1 MIRTNE
7 KNHKIL
13 VNEDKL
19 LGIRSIGRPIGVKVG
34 VPALVCY
41 LRGTCIRTPEGERRI
56 EELKIGDPVVT
67 ISGESKP
74 IKWIGR
80 QRFKKSGKC
89 WPKDFEP
96 IRISRFALD
105 ERTPH
110 RDLCV
115 SPNHAIYIDGVLIP
129 AKYLINGINIT
140 QCAPEGADIIEYLH
154 IELFA
159 HDVIYAEGA
168 TAETFGSRRE
178 ARDHFDNF
186 YEYYPAVPQRARNRA
201 SSVRAAALGRVPVR
215 EGHAAFA
222 QCTGAVDGRAH
233 NTGQNSG
240 STCCA
245 RTGLGELIETRRRF
259 RVCPGRLRSARLPTI
274 SVSLPSGSIS
284 LPSAA

>member
-1 MIRTNE
+1 MTRTGEKTRKIR
-7 KNHKIL
+7 
-13 VNEDKL
+13 VNEAKL
-19 LGIRSIGRPIGVKVG
+19 LGVGSIDRPIGVKVG
-34 VPALVCY
+34 VAVVCY

-56 EELKIGDPVVT
+56 EELRIGDPVVT

-110 RDLCV
+110 RDLWV

-186 YEYYPAVPQRARNRA
+186 YEYFRLYPN
-201 SSVRAAALGRVPVR
+201 
-215 EGHAAFA
+215 EHE
-222 QCTGAVDGRAH
+222 TAH
-233 NTGQNSG
+233 PP
-240 STCCA
+240 CA
-245 RTGLGELIETRRRF
+245 PLLWGESRLERTMQ
-259 RVCPGRLRSARLPTI
+259 PLRSVLEPWIDVRTTRDKIRDRLAARAQDL
-274 SVSLPSGSIS
+274 VN
-284 LPSAA
+284 